1 MTEKN
6 EPAAAWHH
14 TMVILRAD
22 IYRMALDQGIDI
34 SDACNRVLADKMG
47 IDYRQKL
54 LEEPAVPASVIIAR
68 DGTAAR
74 RPAAGPVSPAKNLQ
88 PVINADDPGART
100 KVKQAGRQTMTGAR
114 QETPAPVQPREEKK
128 VDAPPLAAVPKKEPV
143 TREKKTPAGK
153 KPKREGLKL
162 FFSSKLARQDDQD
175 ATISK
180 DELYET
186 FTRWCR
192 DHRILP
198 VPDRRSVMVALKNQF
213 ALQETVVG
221 GVPSWTGIRLK

>member
-6 EPAAAWHH
+6 ESAATWHH
-14 TMVILRAD
+14 TTVVLRED
-22 IYRMALDQGIDI
+22 IYRMAHDRGIDI

-47 IDYRQKL
+47 IDYRQKQ

-68 DGTAAR
+68 DGVSAR
-74 RPAAGPVSPAKNLQ
+74 GPAAAPASPSKGLQ

-114 QETPAPVQPREEKK
+114 LDTPGPAQPREEKT
-128 VDAPPLAAVPKKEPV
+128 VDVPPALVPKKEPV
-143 TREKKTPAGK
+143 TREEKKPAGK
-153 KPKREGLKL
+153 KPKREGLKI
-162 FFSSKLARQDDQD
+162 FFSSKISRQDDQH
-175 ATISK
+175 ATLSK

-186 FTRWCR
+186 FARWCR

-198 VPDRRSVMVALKNQF
+198 VPDRRSVTVALKNQF
-213 ALQETVVG
+213 ALRETVVD
-221 GVPSWTGIRLK
+221 GVPSWLGIRLK

>member
-14 TMVILRAD
+14 NTVILRAD
-22 IYRMALDQGIDI
+22 IYRMAHDQGIDI
-34 SDACNRVLADKMG
+34 SDACNRALADKMG

-68 DGTAAR
+68 DGSSAGGSEAA
-74 RPAAGPVSPAKNLQ
+74 PASPAKNLQ

-100 KVKQAGRQTMTGAR
+100 KVKQTRRQTITGAR
-114 QETPAPVQPREEKK
+114 QETPVPTQPHEEKT
-128 VDAPPLAAVPKKEPV
+128 VAAPLAMVPKKEPV
-143 TREKKTPAGK
+143 AREKKTPAGK
-153 KPKREGLKL
+153 KPKREGLKK
-162 FFSSKLARQDDQD
+162 FFSSRLARQDDQD

-186 FTRWCR
+186 FVRWCR

-198 VPDRRSVMVALKNQF
+198 VPDRRSVTVALKNQY
-213 ALQETVVG
+213 ALEETVIG